1 MGVPSHKPLAT
12 GSDRTDCTSALP
24 STAMPKSW
32 LNRPGKRRT
41 RARRWKG
48 RVGWR
53 RKAGQ
58 RPALQGLEAAAQQAR
73 RGGQLRG
80 KRKKGEVLVEHRKE
94 GTMEGIKE
102 QRALHIRAKRGRGAF
117 PDWDTLYPDRQHAR
131 TFSQHNAMF

>member
-12 GSDRTDCTSALP
+12 GSDRTDCTSVLP
-24 STAMPKSW
+24 STAMPKIW

-48 RVGWR
+48 MVGWR

-80 KRKKGEVLVEHRKE
+80 KRKKGKIVIRTQKRRDD
-94 GTMEGIKE
+94 GRD
-102 QRALHIRAKRGRGAF
+102 QRAAGSSYPGQAGEGRD
-117 PDWDTLYPDRQHAR
+117 P
-131 TFSQHNAMF
+131 